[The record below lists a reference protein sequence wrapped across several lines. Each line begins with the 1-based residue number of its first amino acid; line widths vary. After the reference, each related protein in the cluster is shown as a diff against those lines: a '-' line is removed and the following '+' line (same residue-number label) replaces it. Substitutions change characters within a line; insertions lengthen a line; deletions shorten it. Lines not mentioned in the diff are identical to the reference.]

1 MDEAVMFSN
10 LIPTVET
17 RRDTSVLPVCCQVQK
32 ETDCGYYHH
41 HNYPCSFNMAA
52 YKSLLLCSLL
62 WIFSLAEGKEFTVTC
77 LNSEE
82 CVLPCQF
89 QSDGKGARIMWYKT
103 EAIVSCTRYGDT
115 SFVVGHNSPANEYKN
130 RTGLYVDQVLEGNAT
145 LLLRNVT
152 PYDQGKY
159 FCITMTAPRTDK
171 SSIISLVVK
180 APVRE
185 VDIEFRGDSVTCRAE
200 GIYPAPTLSW
210 STDPPTDPRLLQIKT
225 SIRKNKLGFYNIQ
238 SSLMPAGNGTNLTTY
253 ICSVTGGSNKRTTTL
268 KHEASINASVGSNVM
283 VPCSLP
289 HSLPH
294 NFSLSWRFN
303 RSDPILSISKSLV
316 EVWDQWRPHVSNEL
330 RALKGLQLVS
340 LTPEHQGA
348 YTCEVRTPEETYVTW
363 TDIKVTEGLIL
374 RAFKKNAGEEER
386 SDEITEA
393 SKLHEG
399 SSGLVVEEK
408 TTDETTLN
416 KTSV

>member
-1 MDEAVMFSN
+1 
-10 LIPTVET
+10 
-17 RRDTSVLPVCCQVQK
+17 
-32 ETDCGYYHH
+32 
-41 HNYPCSFNMAA
+41 MAA
-52 YKSLLLCSLL
+52 YKGLLLCSLL
-62 WIFSLAEGKEFTVTC
+62 WILSLAEGKVFTVTC

-115 SFVVGHNSPANEYKN
+115 SFVVGHNSPADEYKN

-171 SSIISLVVK
+171 SGIISLVVK

-185 VDIEFRGDSVTCRAE
+185 VNIEFSGDLATCRAE
-200 GIYPAPTLSW
+200 GIYPAPTLTW
-210 STDPPTDPRLLQIKT
+210 STDPPTDPQLLQIKT
-225 SIRKNKLGFYNIQ
+225 SICKNKLGFYNIK
-238 SSLMPAGNGTNLTTY
+238 SSLMPVGNGTNLTTY
-253 ICSVTGGSNKRTTTL
+253 ICSVTGGTNKRTTVL
-268 KHEASINASVGSNVM
+268 KVEASISGYVGSSVM

-294 NFSLSWRFN
+294 SFNLTWRFN

-316 EVWDQWRPHVSNEL
+316 EVSNQWMHHVSNDL
-330 RALKGLQLVS
+330 WPWRGLQLFS
-340 LTPEHQGA
+340 LKPEHQGA
-348 YTCEVRTPEETYVTW
+348 YICEVSTPEETYVTW
-363 TDIKVTEGLIL
+363 TDIKITEGTKRHYYILIFFGVVSSL
-374 RAFKKNAGEEER
+374 YAFLCLSHCKMVLISFKC
-386 SDEITEA
+386 DW
-393 SKLHEG
+393 
-399 SSGLVVEEK
+399 
-408 TTDETTLN
+408 
-416 KTSV
+416 